1 MSGSRYS
8 KSHEPFHITPQD
20 ALQDYFDD
28 LLGVG
33 LPEKPAQVA
42 APVPAPL
49 PFAEPVPAV
58 SEHRARLEKLLQS
71 ARPQAVPAPVPAPA
85 AVVKPAPAPAAVPPP
100 PTRAQLAALERQRQ
114 IEAERQ
120 ADAAMIALNEAAA
133 RVAPAP
139 VAAPQKSKVP
149 APVTAPAVHPVTASA
164 TTPAATTVVAR
175 KPVAETVAQAP
186 EVAAATAVSDPA
198 LLWADNGRPRWAQE
212 RFEVLLFEVSGLT
225 LAVPLIAL
233 GQIQPLTADLTPLF
247 GQVDWFMGLLSTPLG
262 QIRTVNTAKFVMP
275 ERYSERFLET
285 ARYVVSIN
293 GLPWGLAVDKVNQ
306 PITLEPEDVKWR
318 TERSKRPWLAGT
330 VKEHMCVLI
339 DIPMMGHLLQQADAN
354 STQP

>member
-1 MSGSRYS
+1 MSGNRYS
-8 KSHEPFHITPQD
+8 KSHGSFHITPQD

-42 APVPAPL
+42 VPAPL
-49 PFAEPVPAV
+49 PFAEPVPVPAV

-71 ARPQAVPAPVPAPA
+71 ARPPVTPAPVPTPA
-85 AVVKPAPAPAAVPPP
+85 AAVKPAPAPVPPP
-100 PTRAQLAALERQRQ
+100 PTRAQLAARERQRQ

-120 ADAAMIALNEAAA
+120 ADEAMIALNEAAA
-133 RVAPAP
+133 RAAPAP
-139 VAAPQKSKVP
+139 VAPPPAVKASVAVA
-149 APVTAPAVHPVTASA
+149 APVVRPVAAPVARVVTDKPAAEPAAPLPAVADNM
-164 TTPAATTVVAR
+164 AA
-175 KPVAETVAQAP
+175 P
-186 EVAAATAVSDPA
+186 DPA

-233 GQIQPLTADLTPLF
+233 GQIQPLTDDLTPLF

-354 STQP
+354 SSQS